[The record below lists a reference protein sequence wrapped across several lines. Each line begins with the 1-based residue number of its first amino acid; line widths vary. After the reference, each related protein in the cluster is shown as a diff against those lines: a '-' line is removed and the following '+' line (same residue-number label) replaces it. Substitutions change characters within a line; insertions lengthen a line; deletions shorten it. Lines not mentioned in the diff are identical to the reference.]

1 MSVVNREVVLP
12 VTRERAWELVTEPAE
27 LETWLAD
34 HVEFE
39 PEEGAPLRTE
49 EAGEVREGVVE
60 HVAPEERIV
69 FTWGESIVEWR
80 LDDHPGGARLRIVG
94 PRVARGPPTRGA
106 RLPAVA
112 FARAL
117 GWVPGPGVA
126 ETARGSP
133 PPPDRPP
140 PRPL

>member
-1 MSVVNREVVLP
+1 MPVVNREVVLP
-12 VTRERAWELVTEPAE
+12 VPRERAWELVTEPAE

-69 FTWGESIVEWR
+69 FTWGESIVDWR
-80 LDDHPGGARLRIVG
+80 LDDHPAGTRFRVLEQRVAGDTLTWG
-94 PRVARGPPTRGA
+94 PRLQAM
-106 RLPAVA
+106 A
-112 FARAL
+112 FARA
-117 GWVPGPGVA
+117 
-126 ETARGSP
+126 
-133 PPPDRPP
+133 
-140 PRPL
+140 

>member
-34 HVEFE
+34 RVEFE

-80 LDDHPGGARLRIVG
+80 LDDHPGGTRFAVTEHRFADDGAVWG
-94 PRVARGPPTRGA
+94 PQVQSLA
-106 RLPAVA
+106 LCPA
-112 FARAL
+112 
-117 GWVPGPGVA
+117 
-126 ETARGSP
+126 
-133 PPPDRPP
+133 
-140 PRPL
+140 